1 MSDCPICGADPC
13 VNSSFCAACRE
24 ADQRKTRGDRPHHID
39 PLMWN
44 GRPARI
50 PHDWNNMASDA
61 LWQLFN
67 NQRRT
72 PQSTT
77 EAVILCVRERGL
89 EALEERAN
97 IERLSRCDVSARA
110 QINDRIAR
118 IAEQNDAKN

>member
-1 MSDCPICGADPC
+1 MSACSICGADPC
-13 VNSSFCAACRE
+13 VNLSFCAACRD
-24 ADQRKTRGDRPHHID
+24 ADQRKAHGDRPRHID

-50 PHDWNNMASDA
+50 PHDWNKVALDA

-118 IAEQNDAKN
+118 IAEQNDGKN